1 MKKHYLFAF
10 HKNILSFLPKPVK
23 KYEIGEEIGIP
34 FNSSG
39 FSKIQFNTTTDRKLE
54 FIVIENKADTDSI
67 KLISKNIITS
77 LAYDAVEPDNT
88 IASQISSS
96 GNSRWD
102 LSNIRQWLN
111 SDGAADSWFTP
122 QHEFDTAPSY
132 VSDPGF
138 LTGFS
143 SETKQHFVTSTI
155 STPVP
160 NIYNIGS
167 VNTNDIFYLPLFK
180 DIPSNYLSI
189 NADSSYFTRFRSAM
203 LQVSNIYYIDKNGKQ
218 SASIGIAA
226 KEVLGI
232 RPIISI
238 K

>member
-23 KYEIGEEIGIP
+23 EYKIGEEIGIP

-54 FIVIENKADTDSI
+54 FIVIENKADTDGI

-77 LAYDAVEPDNT
+77 LAYDAAEPDNT
-88 IASQISSS
+88 INSAISLS

-132 VSDPGF
+132 VSEPGF

-143 SETKQHFVTSTI
+143 SGTKQHFVTSTI
-155 STPVP
+155 STPAP
-160 NIYNIGS
+160 NVYNIGS
-167 VNTNDIFYLPLFK
+167 VNTNDIFYLPLFE
-180 DIPSNYLSI
+180 DLPSNYLSI

-203 LQVSNIYYIDKNGKQ
+203 VQVSNLYYIDKNGNQ
-218 SASIGIAA
+218 SAAIGIAA

>member
-1 MKKHYLFAF
+1 MKKHYSFAF

-34 FNSSG
+34 FDSSG

-54 FIVIENKADTDSI
+54 FIVIENKADTDGI

-77 LAYDAVEPDNT
+77 LAYDAAEPDNT
-88 IASQISSS
+88 IDRISSS

-143 SETKQHFVTSTI
+143 SVTKQHFVTSTI
-155 STPVP
+155 STSVP

-167 VNTNDIFYLPLFK
+167 VNTNDIFYLPEK
-180 DIPSNYLSI
+180 GDIPSNYLSI
-189 NADSSYFTRFRSAM
+189 NADSSYFTRFMSSM
-203 LQVSNIYYIDKNGKQ
+203 FQVSNIYYIDKNGKQ
-218 SASIGIAA
+218 SSSIGIEA

>member
-34 FNSSG
+34 FDSSG
-39 FSKIQFNTTTDRKLE
+39 FSKIKFNTTTDRKLE

-77 LAYDAVEPDNT
+77 LAYDAAEPDNT
-88 IASQISSS
+88 IGKISSA

-143 SETKQHFVTSTI
+143 SGTKQHFVTSTI

-160 NIYNIGS
+160 NVYNIGS
-167 VNTNDIFYLPLFK
+167 VNTNDIFYLPLKK

-189 NADSSYFTRFRSAM
+189 NADSSYFTRFMSGM
-203 LQVSNIYYIDKNGKQ
+203 IQVSNIYYIDKNGQQ
-218 SASIGIAA
+218 SASIGIEA